1 MNSKPHRNN
10 CDFQLKHFMAGSCH
24 TPDGAWALLYDQKI
38 DIGVKIEHTKAQGLR
53 RQAKMMAAEAVLA
66 DPNSTEVQ
74 RLNAEADML
83 ECNSVIEGWSKNL
96 QAAENEYAYICKLM
110 DELEPLR
117 KYKHLPLLEA
127 NEAMQ
132 REEWLGEL
140 KTRAENFL
148 LTAGTIPHDHLNTM
162 RCHPDFE
169 AEIVPHIEAVTM
181 KVLDSGGDRTKVLK
195 NMQPLFLEDKS

>member
-10 CDFQLKHFMAGSCH
+10 SNFQLKHFMAGSCN
-24 TPDGAWALLYDQKI
+24 TADGAWALLYEQRL

-53 RQAKMMAAEAVLA
+53 RQARMMDAEAVLA
-66 DPNSTEVQ
+66 DPNSTPSQ
-74 RLNAEADML
+74 RLAAEADL
-83 ECNSVIEGWSKNL
+83 IECNSVIEGWSKNL
-96 QAAENEYAYICKLM
+96 QAAEKEYEYITKLM

-169 AEIVPHIEAVTM
+169 KEIVPHIEAITM
-181 KVLDSGGDRTKVLK
+181 RVIDSGGDRTKVLK

>member
-38 DIGVKIEHTKAQGLR
+38 DIAVKIEHSKSQDLKRRAKIMKAQ
-53 RQAKMMAAEAVLA
+53 AVLD
-66 DPNSTEVQ
+66 DPNASEPDKMI
-74 RLNAEADML
+74 AEGDIL
-83 ECNSVIEGWSKNL
+83 ECNSVIESAYNNL
-96 QAAENEYAYICKLM
+96 KAAEHEYDYICKLM
-110 DELEPLR
+110 DELEPQR
-117 KYKHLPLLEA
+117 KYRHLPLLEA

-132 REEWLGEL
+132 RDEWLGEL

-148 LTAGTIPHDHLNTM
+148 LTSGTIPHDHLNTM

-169 AEIVPHIEAVTM
+169 AQIVPHIEMITTRVIN
-181 KVLDSGGDRTKVLK
+181 SNGDRTKVLT
-195 NMQPLFLEDKS
+195 NMKPLFLEDKS

>member
-1 MNSKPHRNN
+1 MNSKPHRTNAN
-10 CDFQLKHFMAGSCH
+10 FQLKHFMAGSCH
-24 TPDGAWALLYDQKI
+24 TPDGAWALLYEQRL
-38 DIGVKIEHTKAQGLR
+38 DISVKIEHTKAQGLR
-53 RQAKMMAAEAVLA
+53 RQARMMEAEAVLENPA
-66 DPNSTEVQ
+66 STQIE
-74 RLNAEADML
+74 RLNAEADLL
-83 ECNSVIEGWSKNL
+83 ECNSAIEAWSKNL
-96 QAAENEYAYICKLM
+96 EAAENEHAYISKLM
-110 DELEPLR
+110 DDLEPLR

-169 AEIVPHIEAVTM
+169 AEIVPHIEAITM

-195 NMQPLFLEDKS
+195 NMPPLFLEDKS

>member
-53 RQAKMMAAEAVLA
+53 RQAKMMAAQAVL
-66 DPNSTEVQ
+66 DNPDSTEVQ

-96 QAAENEYAYICKLM
+96 EAAENEYAYICKLM

-132 REEWLGEL
+132 RDEWLGEL

-181 KVLDSGGDRTKVLK
+181 KVLDSGGDKSKVLT
-195 NMQPLFLEDKS
+195 NMKPLFLEDKS

>member
-53 RQAKMMAAEAVLA
+53 RQAKIMAAEAVLA
-66 DPNSTEVQ
+66 DPASTDVQ
-74 RLNAEADML
+74 RLNAEADL
-83 ECNSVIEGWSKNL
+83 FECNSVIEGWSLNL
-96 QAAENEYAYICKLM
+96 KAAENEYAYISKLM
-110 DELEPLR
+110 DELEPQR
-117 KYKHLPLLEA
+117 KYAHLPLLEA

-132 REEWLGEL
+132 RDEWLGEL
-140 KTRAENFL
+140 QTRAENFL
-148 LTAGTIPHDHLNTM
+148 LTSGTIPHDHLNTM

-169 AEIVPHIEAVTM
+169 AKIVPHIEAFTL
-181 KVLDSGGDRTKVLK
+181 KIANSNGDRTKVLT
-195 NMQPLFLEDKS
+195 NMKPLFLEDKS

>member
-24 TPDGAWALLYDQKI
+24 TPDGAWALLHDQMI
-38 DIGVKIEHTKAQGLR
+38 DIGVKIEHSKAQGLR
-53 RQAKMMAAEAVLA
+53 RQAKILTAEAILA
-66 DPNSTEVQ
+66 DEASTPVQ
-74 RLNAEADML
+74 RLNAEADLL
-83 ECNSVIEGWSKNL
+83 EANSVHEGWSLNHK
-96 QAAENEYAYICKLM
+96 AAEDEYAYICKLM
-110 DELEPLR
+110 AELEPLR
-117 KYKHLPLLEA
+117 KYRDLPFLEA

-140 KTRAENFL
+140 QTRAENFL

-169 AEIVPHIEAVTM
+169 SKIIPHIQEITN
-181 KVLDSGGDRTKVLK
+181 KVLNSGGNRIDVLT
-195 NMQPLFLEDKS
+195 NMKPLFLEDQS

>member
-38 DIGVKIEHTKAQGLR
+38 DIAVKIEHTKAQGLR
-53 RQAKMMAAEAVLA
+53 RKAKMMAAEAVLA
-66 DPNSTEVQ
+66 DPTSTEVQ
-74 RLNAEADML
+74 RLNAEADLL

-96 QAAENEYAYICKLM
+96 EAAEHEYAYICKLM

-169 AEIVPHIEAVTM
+169 SKIVPHIQELTDRVIHH
-181 KVLDSGGDRTKVLK
+181 KGDRIGMLTR
-195 NMQPLFLEDKS
+195 MQPLFLEDKS

>member
-1 MNSKPHRNN
+1 MNSKPHRTNSN
-10 CDFQLKHFMAGSCH
+10 FQLKHFMAGSCH
-24 TPDGAWALLYDQKI
+24 TADGAWALLYDQKI
-38 DIGVKIEHTKAQGLR
+38 DIGVKIEHAKAQGLR
-53 RQAKMMAAEAVLA
+53 RQAKILMAQAVLD
-66 DPNSTEVQ
+66 DPNASEAEK
-74 RLNAEADML
+74 LNAEADLL
-83 ECNSVIEGWSKNL
+83 ECSSSIDAWSKNL
-96 QAAENEYAYICKLM
+96 EAAENEHAYISKLM
-110 DELEPLR
+110 DDLEPLR

-140 KTRAENFL
+140 KMRAENFL

-169 AEIVPHIEAVTM
+169 DEIVPHIEAITM

>member
-10 CDFQLKHFMAGSCH
+10 CNFQLKHFMAGSCH

-38 DIGVKIEHTKAQGLR
+38 DIAVKVQHSKAQGLR
-53 RQAKMMAAEAVLA
+53 RQAKMMTAEAVLA
-66 DPNSTEVQ
+66 DEASTPMQ
-74 RLNAEADML
+74 RLNAEADLL
-83 ECNSVIEGWSKNL
+83 ECNSVIEGWSLNHK
-96 QAAENEYAYICKLM
+96 AAENEYAYICSLM
-110 DELEPLR
+110 DELEPMR
-117 KYKHLPLLEA
+117 KFKDLPLLEA

-132 REEWLGEL
+132 RGEWLGEL

-169 AEIVPHIEAVTM
+169 AEIVPHLVAITTSIANSKGDRS
-181 KVLDSGGDRTKVLK
+181 KVLT
-195 NMQPLFLEDKS
+195 NMKPLFLEDKS

>member
-10 CDFQLKHFMAGSCH
+10 CNFQLKHFMAGSCH

-53 RQAKMMAAEAVLA
+53 RQAKMMAAQAVLD
-66 DPNSTEVQ
+66 DPKSTEVE
-74 RLNAEADML
+74 RLNAEADLL
-83 ECNSVIEGWSKNL
+83 ECNSAIEGWSKNL
-96 QAAENEYAYICKLM
+96 EAAENEYAYICKLM

-132 REEWLGEL
+132 RDEWLGEL

-169 AEIVPHIEAVTM
+169 DEIVPHIEAVTM
-181 KVLDSGGDRTKVLK
+181 KMLASGGDKTRVLK
-195 NMQPLFLEDKS
+195 NMKPLFLEDKS

>member
-10 CDFQLKHFMAGSCH
+10 CDFQLKHFMAGSCN

-38 DIGVKIEHTKAQGLR
+38 DIAVKIEHTKAQGLR
-53 RQAKMMAAEAVLA
+53 RKAKMMAAEAVLA
-66 DPNSTEVQ
+66 DPNSTEGQ
-74 RLNAEADML
+74 RLNAEADLL
-83 ECNSVIEGWSKNL
+83 ECNSVIEGWSLNL
-96 QAAENEYAYICKLM
+96 KAAENEYAYICKLM
-110 DELEPLR
+110 AELEPLR

-169 AEIVPHIEAVTM
+169 AQIVPHIEAITM
-181 KVLDSGGDRTKVLK
+181 KVIGAKGDRTKVLT
-195 NMQPLFLEDKS
+195 NMRPLFLEDKS

>member
-53 RQAKMMAAEAVLA
+53 RQAKMMAAQAVLD
-66 DPNSTEVQ
+66 DPEATEVQ

-169 AEIVPHIEAVTM
+169 AEIVPHIEAITM

>member
-1 MNSKPHRNN
+1 
-10 CDFQLKHFMAGSCH
+10 MAGSCH

-53 RQAKMMAAEAVLA
+53 RQAKMMAAQAVLD

-117 KYKHLPLLEA
+117 KYGHLPLLEA

-132 REEWLGEL
+132 QEEWLGEL

-169 AEIVPHIEAVTM
+169 AEIVPHIEAITA
-181 KVLDSGGDRTKVLK
+181 KVISSGGDRSKVLT
-195 NMQPLFLEDKS
+195 NMKPLFLEDKS

>member
-38 DIGVKIEHTKAQGLR
+38 DIGVKIEHSKAQGLR
-53 RQAKMMAAEAVLA
+53 RQAKMLAAEAVLA
-66 DPNSTEVQ
+66 DEASTQVD
-74 RLNAEADML
+74 RLNAEADLL
-83 ECNSVIEGWSKNL
+83 ECNSVLEGWSKNH
-96 QAAENEYAYICKLM
+96 QAAENEHAYICKLM
-110 DELEPLR
+110 DELEPMR
-117 KYKHLPLLEA
+117 KYGHLPLLEA

-169 AEIVPHIEAVTM
+169 AEIVPHLEAITM
-181 KVLDSGGDRTKVLK
+181 KIANSNGDRSKVLT
-195 NMQPLFLEDKS
+195 NMRPLFLEDKS